1 MNLTLDYKLL
11 TVRNAFFLDSNTP
24 ARKVLTTFRATEV
37 IIPEYTSVIFYRK
50 LSTCKFNSSL
60 FVYRFR
66 SATEFH
72 ACIACIQSCS
82 PCPDMFFHFVLLCSI
97 LICILCCLS
106 IWPFTALLYIVTT
119 NLTVLT
125 SCQT

>member
-24 ARKVLTTFRATEV
+24 ARKVLTTFRAMKV
-37 IIPEYTSVIFYRK
+37 IIPEYTCMIFYRK

-72 ACIACIQSCS
+72 ACIACI
-82 PCPDMFFHFVLLCSI
+82 HVVHVLTCFSI
-97 LICILCCLS
+97 LFCFVQFLFLFFCCLS
-106 IWPFTALLYIVTT
+106 ICPFTALLYIVTS